1 MTCTPDSAA
10 RATFPNCVPVLSDG
24 WVLLRAHSPADAPG
38 IVEQCADPTSIRWTT
53 VPVPYGLDDA
63 RTWLAQI
70 ARDWE
75 SDSAPRLWAI
85 TSAADPDTF
94 LGSIDVRPQGAGI
107 ATIGFGLHPSGRD
120 RHLMSGAVRLVTR
133 WWFDQGGVR
142 MIWEANRGNFASWRV
157 AHACGF
163 TFHGILP
170 QHLDHRGEP
179 VDAYYGSVGRDDDLY
194 HPVRPWHETPVLE
207 AEQVRLRPWRDA
219 DIAAV
224 PESDS
229 TPQHFVP
236 PGSIP
241 TRDTFAPW
249 LLRRRER
256 QMTGMVVDWCIAERA
271 GDVAVGN
278 VLLILDRHEPGAAE
292 LGYVLFEPSRGRG
305 LATTAARLATEFG
318 LRSREDGGL
327 GVRRILAVTVGD
339 NTGSS
344 RVLETLGFTEWG
356 RQERATVRVDDSF
369 DDTIHWVRFRD

>member
-163 TFHGILP
+163 TF
-170 QHLDHRGEP
+170 
-179 VDAYYGSVGRDDDLY
+179 S
-194 HPVRPWHETPVLE
+194 T
-207 AEQVRLRPWRDA
+207 LR
-219 DIAAV
+219 
-224 PESDS
+224 
-229 TPQHFVP
+229 
-236 PGSIP
+236 
-241 TRDTFAPW
+241 
-249 LLRRRER
+249 
-256 QMTGMVVDWCIAERA
+256 
-271 GDVAVGN
+271 
-278 VLLILDRHEPGAAE
+278 
-292 LGYVLFEPSRGRG
+292 
-305 LATTAARLATEFG
+305 
-318 LRSREDGGL
+318 
-327 GVRRILAVTVGD
+327 
-339 NTGSS
+339 
-344 RVLETLGFTEWG
+344 
-356 RQERATVRVDDSF
+356 
-369 DDTIHWVRFRD
+369 